1 MLEKSIEFL
10 ATLGPIGKKC
20 PAPGTFG
27 SLAGLLLVLLLSWST
42 QLPLI
47 TISLF
52 FVPLIFLGIPLC
64 TQAEKSLGRTDP
76 GEVVWDEFT
85 SIPLVFIGLPN
96 SISLANPKEMLIW
109 LAVGFI
115 YFRIFD
121 ILKPL
126 GIRKIQ
132 YMGKGFGVMIDD
144 VLAAAYAAGLLYLTF
159 TFSLS
164 FF

>member
-1 MLEKSIEFL
+1 MQS
-10 ATLGPIGKKC
+10 
-20 PAPGTFG
+20 
-27 SLAGLLLVLLLSWST
+27 
-42 QLPLI
+42 
-47 TISLF
+47 
-52 FVPLIFLGIPLC
+52 GIPKKIRGTKKRLMVIRGNC
-64 TQAEKSLGRTDP
+64 VDQERRRTRRRPARLPKVP

>member
-1 MLEKSIEFL
+1 MLEKSIEFF

-64 TQAEKSLGRTDP
+64 TQAEKSLG
-76 GEVVWDEFT
+76 
-85 SIPLVFIGLPN
+85 
-96 SISLANPKEMLIW
+96 
-109 LAVGFI
+109 
-115 YFRIFD
+115 
-121 ILKPL
+121 
-126 GIRKIQ
+126 
-132 YMGKGFGVMIDD
+132 KGFGVMIDD